1 MCDYCTQFLPK
12 TVVKKI
18 SFRELKIK
26 KVKFL
31 TQSPTKIFC
40 ISVFNIGGCLTF
52 RPFLTLIKKTIYLY
66 LYLSISIYISIYLCI
81 YISNIYI
88 YIYIYTYI
96 KTHQIDF
103 FKINFSKLKQAEKLI
118 CSN

>member
-66 LYLSISIYISIYLCI
+66 LYLSISIYISIY
-81 YISNIYI
+81 
-88 YIYIYTYI
+88 IYTYI